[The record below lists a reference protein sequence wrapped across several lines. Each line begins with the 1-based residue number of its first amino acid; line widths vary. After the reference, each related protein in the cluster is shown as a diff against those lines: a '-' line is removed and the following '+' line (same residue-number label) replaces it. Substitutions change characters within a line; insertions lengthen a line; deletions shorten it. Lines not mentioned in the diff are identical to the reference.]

1 MHTIQNILNEYSK
14 KNINLFG
21 YLKIAQK
28 WNIIIGETI
37 SKICYPAFFK
47 NGILTLTVA
56 DTVWANE
63 IAMNRLNIIK
73 NIKKETDVIVVEIK
87 TRVGEV
93 NTNELNNN
101 ELNKNSNEENI
112 SQSNKEI
119 SEEHKKWISQVIKEA
134 NIEDKRIEEIFYRVL
149 INSEEDKD
157 AD

>member
-14 KNINLFG
+14 KNINLFA
-21 YLKIAQK
+21 YLKIAQN
-28 WNIIIGETI
+28 WNIIIGETL

-56 DTVWANE
+56 DTIWANE
-63 IAMNRLNIIK
+63 ISMNRLNIIK
-73 NIKKETDVIVVEIK
+73 NIKKETDIIVVEIK
-87 TRVGEV
+87 TRVGEI
-93 NTNELNNN
+93 NINDLNNN
-101 ELNKNSNEENI
+101 DNKINI
-112 SQSNKEI
+112 SKNKSNNQI
-119 SEEHKKWISQVIKEA
+119 SEEHKKWISKVMGEA

>member
-28 WNIIIGETI
+28 WNIIIGETL

-63 IAMNRLNIIK
+63 ISMNRLNIIK

-87 TRVGEV
+87 TRVGEI
-93 NTNELNNN
+93 NINENELNNKN
-101 ELNKNSNEENI
+101 DNINKSN
-112 SQSNKEI
+112 NKI
-119 SEEHKKWISQVIKEA
+119 SEEHKKWISQVMNEA

>member
-28 WNIIIGETI
+28 WNIIIGETL
-37 SKICYPAFFK
+37 SKICYPSFFK

-56 DTVWANE
+56 DTIWANE
-63 IAMNRLNIIK
+63 ISMNRLNIIK

-87 TRVGEV
+87 TRIGEI
-93 NTNELNNN
+93 NINESNDNENNN
-101 ELNKNSNEENI
+101 IEKNKSNN
-112 SQSNKEI
+112 EI
-119 SEEHKKWISQVIKEA
+119 SEEHKKWISDVMNET
-134 NIEDKRIEEIFYRVL
+134 NIEDKRIEEIFYNIL
-149 INSEEDKD
+149 LNSEEDED

>member
-14 KNINLFG
+14 KNINLFA

-28 WNIIIGETI
+28 WNIIIGETL
-37 SKICYPAFFK
+37 SKICYPSFFK
-47 NGILTLTVA
+47 NGVLTLTVA

-63 IAMNRLNIIK
+63 ISMNRLNIIK
-73 NIKKETDVIVVEIK
+73 NIKKETDIIVVEIK

-93 NTNELNNN
+93 NIDGLNNN
-101 ELNKNSNEENI
+101 NDNKINI
-112 SQSNKEI
+112 SENKSNKEI
-119 SEEHKKWISQVIKEA
+119 SEEHQKWISKVIKEA

-149 INSEEDKD
+149 INSEEDKN

>member
-63 IAMNRLNIIK
+63 ISMNRLNIIK
-73 NIKKETDVIVVEIK
+73 NIKKETDIIVVEIK

-93 NTNELNNN
+93 NTN

-119 SEEHKKWISQVIKEA
+119 SEEHQKWISKVMKEA